1 MPNTSEGFYY
11 PDANTNIAPLETV
24 LANMAASSNSV
35 AQQTPRVF
43 ANYAAMVAGVPSP
56 VGGRLA
62 ITTQGS
68 GILWQYDGTAAKW
81 VVQNRPAFSD
91 ATARDAAIPSPSPGI
106 VAVIRSGA
114 SYTEYRWT
122 GASWVQT
129 YVPWTAY
136 VPAVAGLPSTVAE
149 ARFHRAG
156 SLVTV
161 QVRLAATGPATGSI
175 AVGLPV
181 APRAYNATQ
190 SVGSAMAVIGAGI
203 YSPAGVGIEG
213 SNVVFWAPDT
223 GRWGTQTNRP
233 AAFASGSVLSFTVQY
248 EPAA

>member
-43 ANYAAMVAGVPSP
+43 ANYAAMVAGIPSP

-91 ATARDAAIPSPSPGI
+91 VTARDAAIPFPTVGI
-106 VAVIRSGA
+106 TAVIGTGA
-114 SYTEYRWT
+114 GYAEYLWT
-122 GASWVQT
+122 GAAWARSGVGTWQSFTPAWSNLTLGNGTSTGRYVRIGNT
-129 YVPWTAY
+129 VHAYYSLTFGSTTVVTGGLYVALPIAALNPGCGSGTLFDSSAPANAIVTCAGGDWLVTAGGRVNATVPWTW
-136 VPAVAGLPSTVAE
+136 AVNDYIRLTVTYE
-149 ARFHRAG
+149 AA
-156 SLVTV
+156 
-161 QVRLAATGPATGSI
+161 
-175 AVGLPV
+175 
-181 APRAYNATQ
+181 
-190 SVGSAMAVIGAGI
+190 
-203 YSPAGVGIEG
+203 
-213 SNVVFWAPDT
+213 
-223 GRWGTQTNRP
+223 
-233 AAFASGSVLSFTVQY
+233 
-248 EPAA
+248 